1 MWNREKK
8 YQVIELLKELREARL
23 YEVTSGYTDEEV
35 TNLSK
40 DDIYDLDD
48 GEQMIQSIDTLLAA
62 LGE

>member
-23 YEVTSGYTDEEV
+23 WEVTSGYTDDEV
-35 TNLSK
+35 ANLSN